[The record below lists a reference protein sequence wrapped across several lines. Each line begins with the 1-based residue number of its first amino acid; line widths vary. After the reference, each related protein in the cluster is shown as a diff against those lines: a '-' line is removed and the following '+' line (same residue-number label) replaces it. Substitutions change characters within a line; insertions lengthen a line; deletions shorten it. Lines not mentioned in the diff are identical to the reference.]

1 VYASNNDSL
10 SEHYAVTLMIGL
22 HDANVQQNPVFL
34 EYRIDG
40 MNTSLDFCKF
50 VVKAVTEGFL
60 VPGDVLVC
68 DNAKVHKSPFMTVE
82 LNAWLAQRTIT
93 IVYLPTYSP
102 ELNPCEMVF
111 GFVKNSLRIS
121 RNSNTAF
128 FDEVNERFHQ
138 ITTQSDR
145 RARLFESSKSRQ
157 LSLPLLLRTAVS
169 EQQANEV
176 GMRVCHAG

>member
-1 VYASNNDSL
+1 VHAYTHSVDVVELRRKRGVGPKGKPVYATNNDSL
-10 SEHYAVTLMIGL
+10 ADHYAVTLMIGV

-34 EYRIDG
+34 EYRVDG

-50 VVKAVTEGFL
+50 VVKAVVEGFL

-68 DNAKVHKSPFMTVE
+68 DNAKVHKSPFMTLE
-82 LNAWLAQRTIT
+82 LNAWLAQRSIT

-121 RNSNTAF
+121 RNSDNTF
-128 FDEVNERFHQ
+128 FDEINERFHQ
-138 ITTQSDR
+138 IMSDGMER
-145 RARLFESSKSRQ
+145 FYMHSLRQ
-157 LSLPLLLRTAVS
+157 
-169 EQQANEV
+169 
-176 GMRVCHAG
+176 

>member
-1 VYASNNDSL
+1 LRRNRGVGPKGQPVYASNNDSL

-121 RNSNTAF
+121 RNSNNAF
-128 FDEVNERFHQ
+128 FDEVNERFHHQ
-138 ITTQSDR
+138 IT
-145 RARLFESSKSRQ
+145 RA
-157 LSLPLLLRTAVS
+157 
-169 EQQANEV
+169 
-176 GMRVCHAG
+176 GMERFYLHCLDQ